1 MIFDI
6 QTSQWNKIMSS
17 SCFNLR
23 LLPIWFKT
31 GVIKANLDKSFYK
44 RVKIRMIQVQN
55 RTLQTQNLNWNAQST
70 DHLTIAFTRAK
81 LMNRVVRTLL
91 EVSTSNKLDL
101 IWFAC
106 NKIQILSKVAF
117 YCNLYHWRW
126 LNLRSFSIWFKSPKI
141 GAK

>member
-1 MIFDI
+1 
-6 QTSQWNKIMSS
+6 MSS

-106 NKIQILSKVAF
+106 NKIQTLSKIVF
-117 YCNLYHWRW
+117 YCNLM
-126 LNLRSFSIWFKSPKI
+126 FKVSHQFIFRNWSKWPKSKKS
-141 GAK
+141 AVLFVYFTPQNQF